1 MQRKKRAGFLMLI
14 VSVLAISCSSQN
26 YELAKSGCC
35 SWHGGVCGCSG
46 GSTICCDGS
55 TSPSC
60 TCLQADE
67 NDEAILA
74 CLER

>member
-1 MQRKKRAGFLMLI
+1 MQRKKRAGFWMLI
-14 VSVLAISCSSQN
+14 TSVLTISCASQN

-46 GSTICCDGS
+46 GSVTCCDDS
-55 TSPSC
+55 ASPTC
-60 TCLQADE
+60 TCLKDDE
-67 NDEAILA
+67 NEKGDLA